1 MVLIRVFFIVIAF
14 VLASGCTTITVR
26 PVNNALEIK
35 HVCITDGQQMCLDG
49 RMIGVIRE
57 GFERH
62 GITTQVYTG
71 DLPSQCEYN
80 LSYMCE
86 VTWDFVTYM
95 KHAELRLYRGNAQTG
110 YAEYHLK
117 GAGGFSLMKWQ
128 GTKTKMDPVIDELL
142 SGRPIQGQSQ

>member
-71 DLPSQCEYN
+71 NLPSQCEYN

-86 VTWDFVTYM
+86 VTWDFCN
-95 KHAELRLYRGNAQTG
+95 LYETCRIA
-110 YAEYHLK
+110 
-117 GAGGFSLMKWQ
+117 
-128 GTKTKMDPVIDELL
+128 PL
-142 SGRPIQGQSQ
+142 SGKCSNWICRVPF